1 MMTDVKRMTA
11 KEDFLKMPLKD
22 RNCEVE
28 FYEDCRTRK
37 LLKECNC
44 FPWEVPGQGYQVYLL
59 KHEHFTVHSQV
70 CGPKGRDCIERYSSN
85 TFNCSSTCKG
95 IYANVQWVGK
105 SVDEDLTQ
113 EKFACSKDGEQNQLE
128 KRLDALVKYIK
139 KMENDRD
146 GKGEEVDA
154 EKYKMLIAEYKRF
167 KKQRVQHI
175 RFQSE
180 KGFTPA
186 FGKNQ

>member
-11 KEDFLKMPLKD
+11 KEDFLKMALKD

-28 FYEDCRTRK
+28 FYEECRTRK
-37 LLKECNC
+37 LLKECDC
-44 FPWEVPGQGYQVYLL
+44 VPWEVPGQGYQVYLL
-59 KHEHFTVHSQV
+59 KREHFTVHSQV
-70 CGPKGRDCIERYSSN
+70 CGPNGRDCIERHSSN
-85 TFNCSSTCKG
+85 TFNCSSTCEG

-105 SVDEDLTQ
+105 SVDEDLT
-113 EKFACSKDGEQNQLE
+113 EDKFAGSKDGEQNQLE

-167 KKQRVQHI
+167 KKQNV
-175 RFQSE
+175 
-180 KGFTPA
+180 
-186 FGKNQ
+186 